1 MEKKKIENSLKFYLL
16 CNKLK
21 DLIRTGWKVWNVR
34 RDRIESVA
42 EHIYGVQMLA
52 IAIYKEFEYEL
63 DIEKVIYMLALHELE
78 EIQIG
83 DLTWNDIT
91 ASEKL
96 KKGAEAVH
104 IILSGLLNSND
115 IEDLLTEY
123 NERTTKEALFAH
135 HCDKLEC
142 DVQAKLYDEEKCV
155 DLNQQDGN
163 ELLTNK
169 LVTEKLENE
178 DSWSNAWIEFD
189 RHYYVDDQNFIDIIN
204 YLKEYGLLEVKKKSC
219 NFDVNPN

>member
-1 MEKKKIENSLKFYLL
+1 MEIRRIENSLKFYLL

-21 DLIRTGWKVWNVR
+21 DLIRTGWKVWNVKR
-34 RDRIESVA
+34 SRIESVA

-52 IAIYKEFEYEL
+52 IAIYKEFEYDL
-63 DIEKVIYMLALHELE
+63 NIEKVIYMLALHELE

-83 DLTWNDIT
+83 DLIFSDIT
-91 ASEKL
+91 TSEKL

-104 IILSGLLNSND
+104 FILHGLLNSDD
-115 IEDLLTEY
+115 IETLLAEY

-142 DVQAKLYDEEKCV
+142 DIQAKLYDEENCV
-155 DLNQQDGN
+155 NLKNQAGN
-163 ELLTNK
+163 KLLTNAVVK
-169 LVTEKLENE
+169 EKLENE

-189 RHYYVDDQNFIDIIN
+189 RHYYEDDQNFIEILD
-204 YLKEYGLLEVKKKSC
+204 YLKGHGLLEVKKKSC
-219 NFDVNPN
+219 